1 MMRYMRIIFLFIIGI
16 SIFIPSYSL
25 ALTRDQRFEI
35 ERRYWYDA
43 TDCNNPSSTTGPGIF
58 TGGSNAEIA
67 FNYFVSKGLS
77 KEQAAGIVGNLQAES
92 SIDPRSVQ
100 GGGGDG
106 RGIAQWDKDDRWIN
120 LQNFASGTNQDP
132 LALETQLQFIWFEL
146 TGEPP
151 TQGANGNSENAAYQ
165 DLILQTTV
173 SGATL
178 SFLTKYE
185 RAGVRAEEKRISFA
199 QQAFDAFS
207 GNSPG
212 DSTGSSASG
221 SCDGN
226 VVDGVGG
233 IDVFPI
239 KDATKQMIQQGVN
252 GATWCY
258 QSTENCHGTGA
269 EEYNAADIH
278 VPIGQIVQAAKGGT
292 VVDTSDLVSSELG
305 SNVVI
310 KGEDGEFIYFYT
322 HMAFGL
328 QVADDQPVTTGQA
341 LGQVG
346 DSSRAAGTA
355 PHLHFDML
363 PANRFDTRPGC
374 RRVDCPSDVRNSFID
389 VQPLLVQLYQQLPE
403 S

>member
-1 MMRYMRIIFLFIIGI
+1 MMEKMRYIIILLFGI
-16 SIFIPSYSL
+16 AVMFPSYSL

-43 TDCNNPSSTTGPGIF
+43 TDCNNPSSTTGPGVF

-100 GGGGDG
+100 PDGDG

-120 LQNFASGTNQDP
+120 LQNFARGSGQDP
-132 LALETQLQFIWFEL
+132 LILETQLQFIWFEL

-151 TQGANGNSENAAYQ
+151 TPGAQGNSENAAYQ
-165 DLILQTTV
+165 DLITKTTV
-173 SGATL
+173 RDATI
-178 SFLTKYE
+178 SFLDKYE
-185 RAGVRAEEKRISFA
+185 RAGVRAPEKRIAFA

-207 GNSPG
+207 GNSPSG
-212 DSTGSSASG
+212 PTGASSAG

-226 VVDGVGG
+226 TVDGVGG

-239 KDATKQMIQQGVN
+239 KDATKQMIQTGVD

-258 QSTENCHGTGA
+258 QSTNNCHGTGD

-278 VPIGQIVQAAKGGT
+278 VPVGQTVQAVKGGT
-292 VVDTSDLVSSELG
+292 VVDTSDLVNSSLG
-305 SNVVI
+305 SNVII
-310 KGEDGEFIYFYT
+310 KGEDGAYIYFYT
-322 HMAFGL
+322 HMAYGL
-328 QVADDQPVTTGQA
+328 LVGEGAVTTGQA

-363 PANRFDTRPGC
+363 PADKFDTRPGC
-374 RRVDCPSDVRNSFID
+374 KRTDCPDDVRNSFIN